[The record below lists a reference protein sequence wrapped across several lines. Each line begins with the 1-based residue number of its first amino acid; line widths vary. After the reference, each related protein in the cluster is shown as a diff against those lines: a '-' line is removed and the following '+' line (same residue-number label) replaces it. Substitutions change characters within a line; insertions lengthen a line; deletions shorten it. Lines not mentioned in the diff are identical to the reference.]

1 MPEFDEVGRGPGWS
15 GEEGVGRKAGERS
28 DSFHARKT
36 KSFGMVAARR
46 VRLKL

>member
-1 MPEFDEVGRGPGWS
+1 MTKWVEVPDGVERKV
-15 GEEGVGRKAGERS
+15 VGRKAGERS